1 MIQRIQSLYLFLV
14 FLILTV
20 ASLFLQTGYDIPL
33 TISTPLIWET
43 MLVSGLTA
51 LIVIFLYRN
60 RKLQFS
66 VNRILILVQIIL
78 LSFFVYQ
85 SLMLSGENVS
95 TTEIF
100 SEKGIGR
107 LIPVVVIILLA
118 LANKAIRKDEQLVK
132 SADRLR

>member
-33 TISTPLIWET
+33 TINTPLIWET